1 MIFKS
6 PYPDIEIPNHPLTQ
20 YMLER
25 MAAHGPKTALID
37 GPTGRSY
44 SFTKLCG
51 AIQMVATSLAQR
63 GLAKGDVFAIYSPNL
78 PEYAIAFQGVIL
90 AGGIVT
96 TLNPLYTPEE
106 VAHQLED
113 SRAKYLLTVP
123 MFLENARQAAEM
135 YGHIEEIFVFG
146 EAEGATPFSDLLQN
160 GINLPAVSFDP
171 AEDVAVLPY
180 SSGTTGLP
188 KGTMLTHTN
197 LIANVRQCE
206 GAPDY
211 FEIVNEMDTI
221 IGVLPFYHIYGMVVI
236 MLLSL
241 ARGATVVTVPRF
253 DPPQFLELIQQHKVT
268 RMNLVPP
275 ILLFLAKHPLVD
287 KFDLSS
293 LKEMTSGAAPLS
305 EELADAVSTR
315 LNANVCQG
323 YGMTEMSPV
332 THYNPNK
339 PEKVKRGSIGPAI
352 PNVEVMIVDV
362 ETEKPLGV
370 NERGELWMRGPNRMK
385 GYLHNPE
392 ATAATITSEG
402 WLRTGD
408 IGYID
413 EEGDFYIVD
422 RLKELIKYKGFQVAP
437 AELEGLLLTHEAI
450 ADVAVIPV
458 PDEEAGELPKAFVVL
473 KPEAELTAEALQAWV
488 AEHVAPH
495 KKIRLVEFV
504 DAVPKSASGKILR
517 RVLVEQEREKLAE
530 EAESV
535 GGGSEGES
543 E

>member
-6 PYPDIEIPNHPLTQ
+6 PYPDVDIPHKPLAQ
-20 YMLER
+20 YMIER
-25 MAAHGPKTALID
+25 MAPYGDKTALID

-44 SFTKLCG
+44 TFTQLCG
-51 AIQMVATSLAQR
+51 MIQMVATSLAQR
-63 GLAKGDVFAIYSPNL
+63 GLGKGDVFAIYSPNI
-78 PEYAIAFQGVIL
+78 PEYAVAFQGVIL
-90 AGGIVT
+90 AGGTVT
-96 TLNPLYTPEE
+96 TLNPLYTPDE

-113 SRAKYLLTVP
+113 SQAKFLLTIP
-123 MFLENARQAAEM
+123 MFLENAHKAADI
-135 YGHIEEIFVFG
+135 YGHLQEIFVFG
-146 EAEGATPFSDLLQN
+146 EAEGATPFAALLQN
-160 GINLPAVSFDP
+160 GIDVPQIDFDP

-206 GAPDY
+206 GAPDD
-211 FEIVNEMDTI
+211 FEVVSEEDTI
-221 IGVLPFYHIYGMVVI
+221 MGVLPFYHIYGMVVI

-241 ARGATVVTVPRF
+241 ARGATIVTIPRF
-253 DPPQFLELIQQHKVT
+253 DPPQFLELIQQHKIT

-275 ILLFLAKHPLVD
+275 IVLFLAKHPLVANY
-287 KFDLSS
+287 DLSS

-305 EELADAVSTR
+305 AELADTVAKR

-332 THYNPNK
+332 THYNPNR
-339 PEKVKRGSIGPAI
+339 PGHIKRGSIGPAI
-352 PNVEVMIVDV
+352 PNVETMIVDV
-362 ETEKPLGV
+362 ATEAPLGK
-370 NERGELWMRGPNRMK
+370 NERGELWVRGPNRMK
-385 GYLHNPE
+385 GYLNNPD
-392 ATAATITSEG
+392 ATAATITPEG

-413 EEGDFYIVD
+413 DEGDFYIVD

-450 ADVAVIPV
+450 ADTAVIPV
-458 PDEEAGELPKAFVVL
+458 PDEVAGELPKAFVVL
-473 KPEAELTAEALQAWV
+473 KPGAELTAEALQAWV
-488 AEHVAPH
+488 AEQVAPH

-504 DAVPKSASGKILR
+504 DSVPKSASGKILR
-517 RVLVEQEREKLAE
+517 RVLVQQEREKLAD
-530 EAESV
+530 A
-535 GGGSEGES
+535 
-543 E
+543 